1 MNPLAPLHAG
11 PTRVSEH
18 TPLEIER
25 RRYWLVPAG
34 VLAAVAITIFAL
46 TTSLN
51 PALGLTGIILT
62 AAFYGA
68 MLVCAMTVGSVKDRN
83 LAFTWLLGAM
93 SVSSTLLLLFVLIT
107 EQLS

>member
-1 MNPLAPLHAG
+1 MPRWLRAGVVRPLAGRLWMRAVYRALTHPL
-11 PTRVSEH
+11 
-18 TPLEIER
+18 
-25 RRYWLVPAG
+25 
-34 VLAAVAITIFAL
+34 VAIAIFAL